1 MGRLKIMN
9 SKEEIIRIIN
19 NQLEILNLTIIISK
33 ENHNTINIENLYIIM
48 IKAREEIQSLG
59 RGNKL
64 TPVRTSKMK
73 ALQGL
78 EQYKSSSNKLS
89 LVQRTINIE

>member
-48 IKAREEIQSLG
+48 IKDKEEIQSLG
-59 RGNKL
+59 RGNKP

-73 ALQGL
+73 AL
-78 EQYKSSSNKLS
+78 
-89 LVQRTINIE
+89 

>member
-73 ALQGL
+73 AL
-78 EQYKSSSNKLS
+78 
-89 LVQRTINIE
+89 